1 MTNPATVTNEL
12 YNENMKHTI
21 ILILVLIPLSISGQ
35 DITFGSEILN
45 TKDPQIEAVRDLWKL
60 YVTNSKN
67 VDKKPSLEYWNKS
80 ELDLGFTDIIM
91 KVIDIPYRIGNLS
104 ISEIKKVDKDYYRIS
119 NKWFLGDSSY
129 IFKFR
134 VYARKENDGFKL
146 FNCFY
151 VTKPSLLHYQVD
163 NFDYHYLPNFS
174 FNIQK
179 AKQSAEFYSKI
190 SSLYGNADK
199 RKITYI
205 VGNNLDEVNKLIG
218 FDKSPISSASP
229 LAGSTIN
236 CPNFIILSGREDHFH
251 EIVHSVLIPTFPN
264 AHMLFHE
271 GIATYYG
278 GNVDRKLSDF
288 IDELKKVITN
298 NPDID
303 LSKFDEFDKILNDGK
318 FNNFYFL
325 GAIFIDYAI
334 KNGGPKKV
342 LALLQYPVNDPYSFE
357 NAKSAIQ
364 QELGI
369 EKNQID
375 NFIKKYIQDY
385 IVN

>member
-1 MTNPATVTNEL
+1 
-12 YNENMKHTI
+12 MKRTI
-21 ILILVLIPLSISGQ
+21 ILILVLIPLSVFGQ
-35 DITFGSEILN
+35 GITFSLEILN
-45 TKDPQIEAVRDLWKL
+45 TKDPQIEAVRDLWKS
-60 YVTNSKN
+60 YVNTCKN
-67 VDKKPSLEYWNKS
+67 VNSKPSLEYWNKS
-80 ELDLGFTDIIM
+80 EIDQGFTDIIM
-91 KVIDIPYRIGNLS
+91 KAIDMPYLAGKLIVND
-104 ISEIKKVDKDYYRIS
+104 IKKVGNDYYKIC
-119 NKWFLGDSSY
+119 NVWFLGDST
-129 IFKFR
+129 ITFKFN
-134 VYARKENDGFKL
+134 VYAKKEVNNFKL
-146 FNCFY
+146 YNSFF
-151 VTKPSLLHYQVD
+151 VIKPELLHYQID
-163 NFDYHYLPNFS
+163 NFDYYYLPNFS

-278 GNVDRKLSDF
+278 GNVNRKLSDF

-303 LSKFDEFDKILNDGK
+303 LSKFDEIDKILNDGK

-325 GAIFIDYAI
+325 GAIFIDYAL

-342 LALLQYPVNDPYSFE
+342 LALLQFPVNDPYTFE
-357 NAKSAIQ
+357 DAKSAIQ

-369 EKNQID
+369 AKNQID

-385 IVN
+385 SVN